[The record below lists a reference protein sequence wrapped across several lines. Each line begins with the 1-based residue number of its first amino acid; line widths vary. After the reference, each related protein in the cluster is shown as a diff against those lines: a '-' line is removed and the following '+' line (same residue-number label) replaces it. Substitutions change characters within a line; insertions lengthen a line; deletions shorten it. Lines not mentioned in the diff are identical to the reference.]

1 MTTTPMIVFIGAG
14 NMAGA
19 LIRGLVDTS
28 TAEADRI
35 LAADPDAERLEQLES
50 TLGVRTTSDNAEALR
65 RADIVILA
73 TKPQVFQELLPEV
86 AKELRPESLVISI
99 AAGVSNSI
107 LEAALPGAR
116 VVRTMPNTPA
126 LVGAGATAI
135 SGGTRATEKD
145 LTLAERLFQ
154 SVGLTVRVP
163 EEQMDAV
170 TGLSGSGP
178 AYVFAMIEALRDA
191 GVREGLEEGVALELA
206 AQTVFGAAKL
216 LREQQESPEVL
227 RERVTSPG
235 GTTRAGL
242 DSLQAAGFAETMAGA
257 VRAATRRSAEL
268 RQMVENSAG

>member
-1 MTTTPMIVFIGAG
+1 MIAFIGAG

-28 TAEADRI
+28 TCEADRI
-35 LAADPDAERLEQLES
+35 LAADPDAARLDALRS
-50 TLGVRTTSDNAEALR
+50 TLGVRTTSDNAEALQ

-73 TKPQVFQELLPEV
+73 TKPQVFQELLPQIAE
-86 AKELRPESLVISI
+86 KLRPESLVISI

-107 LEAALPGAR
+107 LEAALPRGTR

-135 SGGTRATEKD
+135 SGGREASEED
-145 LTLAERLFQ
+145 LAIAERLFQ

-163 EEQMDAV
+163 EAQMDAV

-191 GVREGLEEGVALELA
+191 GAREGLEQEVALKLA
-206 AQTVFGAAKL
+206 TQTVFGAAKL

-242 DSLQAAGFAETMAGA
+242 DALDAAGFAEIMAGA
-257 VRAATRRSAEL
+257 VRAATRRSVEL
-268 RQMVENSAG
+268 RRMVGTTAN

>member
-1 MTTTPMIVFIGAG
+1 MIAFIGAG

-28 TAEADRI
+28 TCEAHRI
-35 LAADPDAERLEQLES
+35 LAADPDAARLDALRS
-50 TLGVRTTSDNAEALR
+50 NLGVRTTSDNAEALQ

-73 TKPQVFQELLPEV
+73 TKPQVFQELLPQIAE
-86 AKELRPESLVISI
+86 KLRPESLVISI

-107 LEAALPGAR
+107 LEAALPRGTR

-135 SGGTRATEKD
+135 SGGREATEED
-145 LTLAERLFQ
+145 LAIAERLFQ

-163 EEQMDAV
+163 EAQMDAV

-191 GVREGLEEGVALELA
+191 GAREGLEEEVALKLA
-206 AQTVFGAAKL
+206 SQTVFGAAKL

-242 DSLQAAGFAETMAGA
+242 DALDAAGFAEIMAGA
-257 VRAATRRSAEL
+257 VRAATRRSVEL
-268 RQMVENSAG
+268 RQMVGNTAN